1 MDDILWNMEKENVTC
16 LVAMDLSAAFDTV
29 HHGLLLNVL
38 HDYFGV
44 RGVPLDWI
52 KSYLTNRQLK
62 VCVSNNYSNL
72 RTFNFSVPQGSCAG
86 PVFYLNYAS
95 TLEAVIKGNSSIYG
109 YADDHALTDA
119 FRANI
124 CDKQDEKRCV
134 CKLERSMLEIKSWM
148 DENRLKMNTS
158 KTEFIMFGSR
168 QQLSKTSLSSLN
180 VVGDIVEGASSIK
193 YLGAI
198 LDNQLSMKKQVSNI
212 CAKATANILKIKGI
226 RCFLTTETAK
236 TLMVGLVLAH
246 LDANNGILIGLPDTQ
261 LRKIQLVQNYAA
273 KVVCNKQKFD
283 SATECLKALHW
294 LPVKNR
300 IIFKIATLVYKAL
313 NNQAPDYIIKLFKL
327 KTSNR
332 TLRSDKYYKMLEIP
346 YVKKATF
353 AMRALS
359 VQGPKIW
366 NELPNDIKMQ
376 VTLDSFKAKLKTF
389 LFKEAYKC

>member
-1 MDDILWNMEKENVTC
+1 
-16 LVAMDLSAAFDTV
+16 
-29 HHGLLLNVL
+29 
-38 HDYFGV
+38 
-44 RGVPLDWI
+44 
-52 KSYLTNRQLK
+52 
-62 VCVSNNYSNL
+62 
-72 RTFNFSVPQGSCAG
+72 
-86 PVFYLNYAS
+86 
-95 TLEAVIKGNSSIYG
+95 
-109 YADDHALTDA
+109 
-119 FRANI
+119 
-124 CDKQDEKRCV
+124 
-134 CKLERSMLEIKSWM
+134 
-148 DENRLKMNTS
+148 
-158 KTEFIMFGSR
+158 
-168 QQLSKTSLSSLN
+168 
-180 VVGDIVEGASSIK
+180 
-193 YLGAI
+193 
-198 LDNQLSMKKQVSNI
+198 
-212 CAKATANILKIKGI
+212 
-226 RCFLTTETAK
+226 
-236 TLMVGLVLAH
+236 MVGLVLAH

-261 LRKIQLVQNYAA
+261 LHKIQLVQNYAA

-294 LPVKNR
+294 LPVKKR